1 MKDFRLLLASLLIAC
16 LVWGMH
22 TFSLDYSA
30 SVPCTVRVVTNLPGY
45 AADAVAQEP
54 LSLRG
59 KATGFYL
66 LKARGT
72 GRRPLQFTLA
82 VDARHFHPVEGE
94 EDTFQLL
101 VSELREKLLEQLGER
116 FVLDFLEPDQ
126 LTFVFTP
133 QSFVRVPVEAAFD
146 LSFRNQYMQVGEI
159 RLKPDSVQVYGPVK
173 ELQRVTGVRTRDV
186 SRTGVDKSL
195 QGYVELEGIS
205 GLRLDTERVWYEVE
219 VDRYVE
225 STVTLPVTVRDA
237 PPDHPLM
244 VLPSKVEV
252 TYRAPFRP
260 RGGRIGAE
268 DLSLVVDYADY
279 LHSGSAKVI
288 PRLETVRDVYAWRL
302 KPELVECLQVEAR

>member
-94 EDTFQLL
+94 EDTFQLP
-101 VSELREKLLEQLGER
+101 VSELREKLREQLGER

-133 QSFVRVPVEAAFD
+133 QSFVRVPVEAVA
-146 LSFRNQYMQVGEI
+146 
-159 RLKPDSVQVYGPVK
+159 
-173 ELQRVTGVRTRDV
+173 
-186 SRTGVDKSL
+186 L
-195 QGYVELEGIS
+195 QGDHVAVEEVLQEFRVRPLGIV
-205 GLRLDTERVWYEVE
+205 GCE
-219 VDRYVE
+219 
-225 STVTLPVTVRDA
+225 
-237 PPDHPLM
+237 
-244 VLPSKVEV
+244 
-252 TYRAPFRP
+252 
-260 RGGRIGAE
+260 
-268 DLSLVVDYADY
+268 
-279 LHSGSAKVI
+279 
-288 PRLETVRDVYAWRL
+288 
-302 KPELVECLQVEAR
+302 